1 MKVGSLFSGGK
12 DSVFA
17 VNWALEQKHSV
28 EVLICIVSE
37 NKDSFMF
44 HTPNIKLTSFQ
55 AEAAKL
61 PIMYTK
67 TLGVEEKELSDLKQ
81 ALLEAKT
88 DFGLEAITTGALA
101 SSYQKKRIEK
111 ICDELNLKCFSP
123 LWKKNQT
130 EYVKE
135 LIEKKFEVLI
145 SAVAAQGLDESWLGR
160 KLDEKALDEL
170 VELNKKFDLNVAGE
184 GGEYESFVLN
194 APFFKKRLK
203 VVSAVKHWKGN
214 AGFLEIKK
222 IELVENGKKH

>member
-12 DSVFA
+12 DSVYA
-17 VNWALEQKHSV
+17 VNWALEQGHFV

-37 NKDSFMF
+37 NKESFMF
-44 HTPNIKLTSFQ
+44 HTPNINLTSFQ

-61 PIMYTK
+61 PVMYTK
-67 TLGVEEKELSDLKQ
+67 TLGEKEKELLDLKQ

-88 DFGLEAITTGALA
+88 DFGLQAITTGALA

-111 ICDELNLKCFSP
+111 ICDELNLECFSP
-123 LWKKNQT
+123 LWKKDQT
-130 EYVKE
+130 EYVRE

-145 SAVAAQGLDESWLGR
+145 TAVAAQGLDESWLGR
-160 KLDEKALDEL
+160 KLGEKVLQEL

-194 APFFKKRLK
+194 APFFKKKLK
-203 VVSAVKHWKGN
+203 IVNAKKHWKGN
-214 AGFLEIKK
+214 TGFLEIKK
-222 IELVENGKKH
+222 IELIEE